1 MIEELE
7 ARLERPIVTSNQAV
21 IWDALRLIGWRDPAP
36 PCRAVVCDEGCGRD
50 GARGGAVMSACGRVR
65 LWAPALLFFFVF
77 GAAAAADAQGDVAA
91 FYRGKQIRM
100 IVGSAVGGGY
110 DLFARV
116 VARHL
121 VNHIPGNPH
130 ILVQNQPAAGGVV
143 MTNQL
148 YNQGPKDGT
157 VIGVPIN
164 GIPTAPLLQAGTQF
178 DQTRLTWIGSTNRE
192 AYVAFVWHSVP
203 VRSIAELT
211 SKEVVVGAT
220 TPGTTMVDFPQLVN
234 EVLGF
239 KFKIVRGY
247 QGTPQINLAIE
258 RGEVQG
264 MGGLG
269 WASVKAQTPHW
280 ISERKIRVLAQYGF
294 KRYAELADV
303 PTMLEL
309 ARSDADRQAMTMLFA
324 RTEYGRPYF
333 LPPDVPVERVAALR
347 RAFDATM
354 IDPAFLAEATRLQFD
369 VDPLTGEQV
378 QALVGEL
385 AATPREVV
393 ARVRAALEAPAAQ

>member
-1 MIEELE
+1 MKVGL
-7 ARLERPIVTSNQAV
+7 S
-21 IWDALRLIGWRDPAP
+21 
-36 PCRAVVCDEGCGRD
+36 
-50 GARGGAVMSACGRVR
+50 
-65 LWAPALLFFFVF
+65 ALLSAFYVILAVPA
-77 GAAAAADAQGDVAA
+77 GAQDDVAA
-91 FYRGKQIRM
+91 FYRGKQLRM

-110 DLFARV
+110 DLFARI
-116 VARHL
+116 VARHI
-121 VNHIPGNPH
+121 VHHIPGSPG
-130 ILVQNQPAAGGVV
+130 IIVQNQPAAGGVV

-148 YNQGPKDGT
+148 YGQGPKDGT

-164 GIPTAPLLQAGTQF
+164 GLPTAPLLQSGTQF
-178 DQTRLTWIGSTNRE
+178 DPERLIWLGSTNRE
-192 AYVAFVWHSVP
+192 AYVAFVWHTVP
-203 VRSIAELT
+203 VTGIAELT

-220 TPGTTMVDFPQLVN
+220 TPGTTMVDFPLLVN
-234 EVLGF
+234 DVLGF
-239 KFKIVRGY
+239 KFKVVRGY

-258 RGEVQG
+258 RGEVEG

-280 ISERKIRVLAQYGF
+280 ISERKIKVLAQYGL
-294 KRYAELADV
+294 KRYSELADV

-309 ARSDADRQAMTMLFA
+309 AKSDADRQAMTMLFA

-354 IDPAFLAEATRLQFD
+354 KDPAFVAEAAKLQFD

-378 QALVGEL
+378 QALVVQL
-385 AATPREVV
+385 AATPREDV
-393 ARVRAALEAPAAQ
+393 ARVRAALEAPP

>member
-1 MIEELE
+1 MKVGL
-7 ARLERPIVTSNQAV
+7 S
-21 IWDALRLIGWRDPAP
+21 
-36 PCRAVVCDEGCGRD
+36 
-50 GARGGAVMSACGRVR
+50 
-65 LWAPALLFFFVF
+65 ALLSAFYVILAVPA
-77 GAAAAADAQGDVAA
+77 GAQDDVAA
-91 FYRGKQIRM
+91 FYRGKQLRM

-110 DLFARV
+110 DLFARI
-116 VARHL
+116 VARHI
-121 VNHIPGNPH
+121 VHHIPGSPA
-130 ILVQNQPAAGGVV
+130 IIVQNQPAAGGVV

-148 YNQGPKDGT
+148 YGQGPKDGT

-164 GIPTAPLLQAGTQF
+164 GLPTAPLLQSGTQF
-178 DQTRLTWIGSTNRE
+178 DPERLIWLGSTNRE
-192 AYVAFVWHSVP
+192 AYVAFVWHTVP
-203 VRSIAELT
+203 VTSITELT

-220 TPGTTMVDFPQLVN
+220 TPGTTMVDFPLLVN
-234 EVLGF
+234 DVLGF
-239 KFKIVRGY
+239 KFKVVRGY

-258 RGEVQG
+258 RGEVEG

-280 ISERKIRVLAQYGF
+280 ISERKIKVLAQYGL
-294 KRYAELADV
+294 KRHSELSDV

-309 ARSDADRQAMTMLFA
+309 AKSDADRQAMTMLFA

-333 LPPDVPVERVAALR
+333 LPPDVPPPRVAALR

-354 IDPAFLAEATRLQFD
+354 KDPAFVAEAAKLQFD

-378 QALVGEL
+378 QVLVAQL

-393 ARVRAALEAPAAQ
+393 ARVRAALEAPP

>member
-1 MIEELE
+1 MKVGL
-7 ARLERPIVTSNQAV
+7 S
-21 IWDALRLIGWRDPAP
+21 
-36 PCRAVVCDEGCGRD
+36 
-50 GARGGAVMSACGRVR
+50 
-65 LWAPALLFFFVF
+65 ALLSAFYVILAVPA
-77 GAAAAADAQGDVAA
+77 GAQDDVAA
-91 FYRGKQIRM
+91 FYRGKQLRM

-110 DLFARV
+110 DLFARI
-116 VARHL
+116 VARHI
-121 VNHIPGNPH
+121 VHHIPGSPG
-130 ILVQNQPAAGGVV
+130 IIVQNQPAAGGVV

-148 YNQGPKDGT
+148 YGQGPKDGT

-164 GIPTAPLLQAGTQF
+164 GLPTAPLLQSGTQF
-178 DQTRLTWIGSTNRE
+178 DPERLIWLGSTNRE
-192 AYVAFVWHSVP
+192 AYVTFVWHTVP
-203 VRSIAELT
+203 VTSITELT

-220 TPGTTMVDFPQLVN
+220 TPGTTMVDFPLLVN
-234 EVLGF
+234 DVLGF
-239 KFKIVRGY
+239 KFKVVRGY

-258 RGEVQG
+258 RGEVEG

-280 ISERKIRVLAQYGF
+280 ISERKIKVLAQYGL
-294 KRYAELADV
+294 KRHSELSDV

-309 ARSDADRQAMTMLFA
+309 AKSDADRQAMTMLFA

-333 LPPDVPVERVAALR
+333 LPPDVPPPRVAALR

-354 IDPAFLAEATRLQFD
+354 KDPAFVAEAAKLQFD

-378 QALVGEL
+378 QVLVAQL

-393 ARVRAALEAPAAQ
+393 ARVRAALEAPP

>member
-1 MIEELE
+1 MKVGL
-7 ARLERPIVTSNQAV
+7 S
-21 IWDALRLIGWRDPAP
+21 
-36 PCRAVVCDEGCGRD
+36 
-50 GARGGAVMSACGRVR
+50 
-65 LWAPALLFFFVF
+65 ALLSAFYVILAVPA
-77 GAAAAADAQGDVAA
+77 GAQDDVAA
-91 FYRGKQIRM
+91 FYRGKQLRM

-110 DLFARV
+110 DLFARI
-116 VARHL
+116 VARHI
-121 VNHIPGNPH
+121 VHHIPGSPG
-130 ILVQNQPAAGGVV
+130 IIVQNQPAAGGVV

-148 YNQGPKDGT
+148 YGQGPKDGT

-164 GIPTAPLLQAGTQF
+164 GLPTAPLLQSGTQF
-178 DQTRLTWIGSTNRE
+178 DPERLIWLGSTNRE
-192 AYVAFVWHSVP
+192 AYVAFVWHTVP
-203 VRSIAELT
+203 VTRIAELT

-220 TPGTTMVDFPQLVN
+220 TPGTTMVDFPLLVN
-234 EVLGF
+234 DVLGF
-239 KFKIVRGY
+239 KFKVVRGY

-258 RGEVQG
+258 RGEVEG

-280 ISERKIRVLAQYGF
+280 ISERKIKVLAQYGL
-294 KRYAELADV
+294 KRYSELADV

-309 ARSDADRQAMTMLFA
+309 AKSDADRQAMTMLFA

-354 IDPAFLAEATRLQFD
+354 KDPAFVAEAAKLQFD

-378 QALVGEL
+378 QALVVQL

-393 ARVRAALEAPAAQ
+393 ARVRAALEAPP